1 MPKQRYVFRDVFAP
15 LTNVFLFST
24 TSSDDREAFQRSAS
38 GHISLL
44 SRRFST
50 SWPRLVHICR
60 KWRCIVFAS
69 QRVLRLRLYCTH
81 RAPLRK
87 TLDCWPAS
95 VPIVV
100 EYGGSRGL
108 DPPTPEDEDNIIA
121 TVKQSDRIGSISLT
135 VTNSLL
141 EKLSAIKR
149 PFPKLEDLII
159 LTQDSPWLAL
169 PSSFGWGT
177 RLHSLHLTRITF
189 FALPQLLYSSR
200 DLVDLQ
206 LHEVLNPWLSSPEA
220 LTDALS
226 GMAQL

>member
-1 MPKQRYVFRDVFAP
+1 MRCRLQCSSAGGDSTCRRSLNRDVRARLATTPQLIVTPSQCPSRGMSSVTCLRHSLMYSFSLP
-15 LTNVFLFST
+15 LQAMIAKL
-24 TSSDDREAFQRSAS
+24 SSKVLLDIFRYYLNAS
-38 GHISLL
+38 P
-44 SRRFST
+44 R

-81 RAPLRK
+81 RVPLWK

-121 TVKQSDRIGSISLT
+121 AVKQSDRIGSISLT

-177 RLHSLHLTRITF
+177 
-189 FALPQLLYSSR
+189 
-200 DLVDLQ
+200 
-206 LHEVLNPWLSSPEA
+206 
-220 LTDALS
+220 
-226 GMAQL
+226 